1 MPSPPSINPALPNDS
16 LEETPKLTSEPSF
29 GGEGRKRLLSGMRFK
44 LRLALMMV
52 VIVGCLTVLLRLVV
66 DQVFATLT
74 PSIEHD
80 LQWKTTSGAMELR
93 YSADLGVL
101 LKDRAMIAAATERHR
116 KDPDLQYL
124 RFEDASG
131 EVLLEYGQERAAGRS
146 LLRAAERGPATRL
159 LDASNAYAA
168 WAPIEVEGLSVGKMG
183 IAVSKERLRA
193 GERLRRRLSL
203 VSLLGAFGSL
213 LAALVF
219 FNLYISPV
227 LKLSERDLAQ
237 LKATTALALESARAK
252 SRFLANMSHEIRTP
266 MNGVLGMTR
275 LVLKTDLNPAQR
287 SQIETISR
295 SAKSLLAI
303 VNDILDLSRLEAR
316 QYQLRPGV
324 CALRRVV
331 EDSVE
336 LLRPAAE
343 EKKLGLEVRVAAG
356 VPEAVVLDATR
367 LRQILINLV
376 GNAVKFTPSGGSGP
390 VAELRTDNWVR
401 LEVELG
407 PGPAPEL
414 CFRVEDTGPGIPEA
428 AREHIFSAFT
438 QVDDGYGR
446 AHEGTGLGLA
456 ISRKLA
462 RLMGGEIEH
471 SARTKEA
478 TGASN
483 GSVFCLRLPLEAA
496 ATPLPAAETPEDSV
510 RPLTAKN
517 PVLLV
522 DDNEINRIVALETL
536 AELGLSARVASSGRE
551 AVEAV
556 ASGEYSLVLM
566 DCQMPDLD
574 GYEATRQI
582 RKSEAE
588 GSHLPILAFTAHA
601 LADELDKVRAAGM
614 DDIVTKPLDVGELR
628 RTLRRFLDSKP
639 PPPEAAVPVA
649 EASRPTLS
657 KRRRSLQLIELFL
670 SQVPLELEKLRE
682 LVGREQRA
690 AVGAVA
696 HKLKGS
702 CGSLGALAMAD
713 LCASIQRGAA
723 SAPLAE
729 LTQAM
734 ERLDAEYRL
743 VEACLREQREKV
755 SAA

>member
-1 MPSPPSINPALPNDS
+1 MPSAISLTSGSSNDS
-16 LEETPKLTSEPSF
+16 AEERPGLDSEPSYD
-29 GGEGRKRLLSGMRFK
+29 GEGRKRLLSGTRFK
-44 LRLALMMV
+44 LRLALLMV

-74 PSIEHD
+74 PSIERD
-80 LQWKTTSGAMELR
+80 LQWKTTSGAQELR

-101 LKDRAMIAAATERHR
+101 IKDRTLIEAATERHR
-116 KDPDLQYL
+116 RDPDVQYL
-124 RFEDASG
+124 RFEDAAG
-131 EVLLEYGQERAAGRS
+131 EVLLEHGRERAEGRS
-146 LLRAAERGPATRL
+146 LVRAAERAPAARL
-159 LDASNAYAA
+159 LDAPNAYAA
-168 WAPIEVEGLSVGKMG
+168 WAPIEVEGLHVGKIG
-183 IAVSKERLRA
+183 ITVSKERLRA
-193 GERLRRRLSL
+193 GERLRQRLSL

-219 FNLYISPV
+219 FNLYIAPV
-227 LKLSERDLAQ
+227 LKLSERDLAK
-237 LKATTALALESARAK
+237 LKLTTALALESARAK

-266 MNGVLGMTR
+266 MNGVLGLTR
-275 LVLKTDLNPAQR
+275 LVLKTDLSPAQR

-316 QYQLRPGV
+316 KYQLRPGA
-324 CALRRVV
+324 CALRGVV

-336 LLRPAAE
+336 LLRPAAA
-343 EKKLGLEVRVAAG
+343 EKKLGLEVRVAAA
-356 VPEAVVLDATR
+356 VPEAVVLDAAR

-376 GNAVKFTPSGGSGP
+376 GNAIKFTPSGGPGP
-390 VAELRTDNWVR
+390 VAGLRSDHWV
-401 LEVELG
+401 LVEVELG

-462 RLMGGEIEH
+462 RLMGGELEH
-471 SARTKEA
+471 SPRT
-478 TGASN
+478 TTASAPSS
-483 GSVFCLRLPLEAA
+483 GSVFCLRLPLEVADTA
-496 ATPLPAAETPEDSV
+496 LLPVETREVSV
-510 RPLTAKN
+510 RPLTARK

-536 AELGLSARVASSGRE
+536 AELGLSARSVSGGRE

-556 ASGEYSLVLM
+556 AGGEYSLVLM

-582 RKSEAE
+582 RQAEAA

-601 LADELDKVRAAGM
+601 LADELDKARAAGM

-628 RTLRRFLDSKP
+628 QTLRRFLDTRP
-639 PPPEAAVPVA
+639 PPPEAGSPVPEV
-649 EASRPTLS
+649 RPTLS
-657 KRRRSLQLIELFL
+657 ERRRSVALIDLFL
-670 SQVPLELEKLRE
+670 RQVPLELEKLRE
-682 LVGREQRA
+682 LVVREQRS
-690 AVGAVA
+690 AVGPVA

-702 CGSLGALAMAD
+702 CGSLGALAMAE

-723 SAPLAE
+723 SAPLVE
-729 LTQAM
+729 LTLAM

-743 VEACLREQREKV
+743 VETCLRAQREKV
-755 SAA
+755 CAA